1 MHEVSV
7 QFLAAKTRVTP
18 VVGTT
23 IPRLELL
30 SALLLSKLM
39 SSVHAALEQEL
50 NLSDPLCFSDSKV
63 ALFWIQGTRH
73 EWKQFVENR
82 VNSIRRLIAPQH
94 WKHCPGRENPAD
106 IPSKGMSVS
115 ELVDTSL
122 WLHGPVWLQPSGDW
136 TETEAMSVDPVPDEC
151 RREMKVVHQ
160 LVTVQDCAVP
170 LVSNLVN
177 PERHSSTYRLYRVTA
192 LILNCTLSPQPCWQT
207 HIR

>member
-1 MHEVSV
+1 MCVLLYYLSCLFSEFCDASAKAYAAIVYLRIESQMHEVSV

-106 IPSKGMSVS
+106 IPSRGMSVS
-115 ELVDTSL
+115 ELVDTPLDQCGFSQVEI
-122 WLHGPVWLQPSGDW
+122 GPRQKQ
-136 TETEAMSVDPVPDEC
+136 C
-151 RREMKVVHQ
+151 
-160 LVTVQDCAVP
+160 P
-170 LVSNLVN
+170 LTQYQTNADVS
-177 PERHSSTYRLYRVTA
+177 
-192 LILNCTLSPQPCWQT
+192 
-207 HIR
+207 